1 MTAPS
6 EGSAP
11 GSDEARTSAAFGQL
25 HEKVQRWIWRQGWAA
40 LRDIQERSIP
50 ALIGGDRDVIIGAS
64 TASGKTEAAF
74 LPIVS
79 RLAWDE
85 VRDGFGAIYISPLRA
100 LINDQFGRLDA
111 LCEDMDIP
119 VFKWHGDVAA
129 GIKARARRRPE
140 GVLLITP
147 ESVEALFVRRGPDAP
162 KLFHNLRYLVVD
174 ELHAF
179 FGSPRG
185 KQLQSLMHR
194 IEVAAG
200 RRIPRIGL
208 SATLADMKLSAEFLR
223 PLDPQNVQI
232 LESKGSGQE
241 LKLQL
246 RGYLEPARAR
256 VGPQNQPRNAAGEN
270 GEDENEAA
278 QSADEDSP
286 ADSAIARHLFKTLRG
301 QRSLIFAGS
310 RNRVELY
317 TAKLN
322 ELTEQERVPEEFF
335 AHHGSL
341 SREYREHAE
350 QRMKEEDRPA
360 SVVCTTTLEL
370 GIDVGHIESVA
381 QLGPG
386 QTVSGM
392 RQRLGRSGRRPGK
405 PSIMRIYAK
414 ELEFAERIHTLDAL
428 RRETIQCVAM
438 VNLMLAKW
446 NEPPSVGRPNF
457 STLTH
462 QLLALIAQHGGL
474 TTKQAWQ
481 LLIESKVFG
490 SVSLELFKTLLRRLA
505 DPSVSV
511 LEQAPDGTLLP
522 GEAGERIIQGRDF
535 YAVFQTPEEYRVITD
550 RGRALG
556 TLPLETPYQPGQ
568 LIIFGGRRWR
578 IFTIEATRK
587 EIVVTPAKG
596 GRPPTFGGGATPPA
610 DGVISEMRRV
620 YEEIPLPGYL
630 DKNAAELVQEARSS
644 YDRFGLRTHS
654 HLPHGDMILLFPW
667 VGPQAQQALL
677 LALEDYELE
686 PMPMG
691 LAIGVPSR
699 LEIQLRRA
707 LERLAAAPSPDPIE
721 LAYLISQ
728 KLRDK
733 YDWCLGDDLL
743 AVELAADLD
752 TSRVPSLCGLL
763 SSSFIDGHTG
773 QA

>member
-1 MTAPS
+1 MAAQS
-6 EGSAP
+6 EGSLP
-11 GSDEARTSAAFGQL
+11 DSEDARTSAAFGQL
-25 HEKVQRWIWRQGWAA
+25 HEKVQRWIWRQGWTE

-50 ALIGGDRDVIIGAS
+50 VLIGADRDVIIGAS

-74 LPIVS
+74 LPIAS
-79 RLAWDE
+79 RLAWDGVVE
-85 VRDGFGAIYISPLRA
+85 GFGAIYISPLRA
-100 LINDQFGRLDA
+100 LINDQFSRLDA
-111 LCEDMDIP
+111 LCEEMDIP
-119 VFKWHGDVAA
+119 VFKWHGDVSAA
-129 GIKARARRRPE
+129 IKQRARARPE
-140 GVLLITP
+140 GILLITP
-147 ESVEALFVRRGPDAP
+147 ESVEALLVRRGPDVP
-162 KLFHNLRYLVVD
+162 KLFRGLRYLVVD

-200 RRIPRIGL
+200 HRIPRIGL

-223 PLDPQNVQI
+223 PLDPLNVHI
-232 LESKGSGQE
+232 LESKSGNQE

-246 RGYLEPARAR
+246 RGYLEPVRAR
-256 VGPQNQPRNAAGEN
+256 VSPHRQAQRRGGDETDDDNGSAEVAA
-270 GEDENEAA
+270 D
-278 QSADEDSP
+278 DSP
-286 ADSAIARHLFKTLRG
+286 ADSAIARHLFQTLRG
-301 QRSLIFAGS
+301 KRSLIFAGS

-414 ELEFAERIHTLDAL
+414 EVEFGERIHPLDAL

-438 VNLMLAKW
+438 INLMLAKW
-446 NEPPSVGRPNF
+446 NEPPILGRPNL

-462 QLLALIAQHGGL
+462 QILALIAQHGGL
-474 TTKQAWQ
+474 TAKQAWQ

-490 SVSLELFKTLLRRLA
+490 SITMDLFKALLRRLA
-505 DPSVSV
+505 DPTVRI

-522 GEAGERIIQGRDF
+522 GEAGERVIQGRDF

-596 GRPPTFGGGATPPA
+596 GRPPTFGGTALPPA
-610 DGVISEMRRV
+610 DGVIREMKRV
-620 YEEIPLPGYL
+620 YEEVPLPAYL
-630 DKNAAELVQEARSS
+630 DKNAIQLVQEARGS
-644 YDRFGLRTHS
+644 YDLYGLRQRTHLVS
-654 HLPHGDMILLFPW
+654 GDMILLFPW

-677 LALEDYELE
+677 LSLEDYELE

-691 LAIGVPSR
+691 LAIGIPSR

-707 LERLAAAPSPDPIE
+707 LERLATAEPPDPVE

-743 AVELAADLD
+743 ASELATGLD
-752 TSRVPSLCGLL
+752 VSRVPTLCREL
-763 SSSFIDGHTG
+763 STSMRESTDED
-773 QA
+773 

>member
-1 MTAPS
+1 MEPS

-11 GSDEARTSAAFGQL
+11 GLDEARASAAFGQL
-25 HEKVQRWIWRQGWAA
+25 HEKVQRWIWRQGWTA

-79 RLAWDE
+79 RLAWDD
-85 VRDGFGAIYISPLRA
+85 VKDGFGAIYISPLRA

-111 LCEDMDIP
+111 LCEDMNIP

-129 GIKARARRRPE
+129 GEKERARRRPE

-147 ESVEALFVRRGPDAP
+147 ESVEALFVRRGPEVI
-162 KLFHNLRYLVVD
+162 KLFRNLRYTVID

-194 IEVAAG
+194 IEVSAG
-200 RRIPRIGL
+200 RRIPRVGL

-223 PLDPQNVQI
+223 PLDPQNVEI
-232 LESKGSGQE
+232 LESIGMGQE

-256 VGPQNQPRNAAGEN
+256 VGVPERPRTVASEGTDD
-270 GEDENEAA
+270 GHEAA
-278 QSADEDSP
+278 QSGEDDSSADN
-286 ADSAIARHLFKTLRG
+286 AIAHHLFKTLRG
-301 QRSLIFAGS
+301 QRSLVFAGS

-414 ELEFAERIHTLDAL
+414 ELQFGERIHPLDAL

-446 NEPPSVGRPNF
+446 NEPPTIDQPNL

-462 QLLALIAQHGGL
+462 QILALIAQHGGL
-474 TTKQAWQ
+474 TAKQAWQ
-481 LLIESKVFG
+481 LLVESKVFS
-490 SVSLELFKTLLRRLA
+490 SVSMELFKTLLRRLA
-505 DPSVSV
+505 DSSVRI

-556 TLPLETPYQPGQ
+556 TLPLESPYQPGQ

-578 IFTIEATRK
+578 IFTIDASRK
-587 EIVVTPAKG
+587 EIVVTPARG
-596 GRPPTFGGGATPPA
+596 GRPPAFGGTAMPPA
-610 DGVISEMRRV
+610 DGVIAEMKRV
-620 YEEIPLPGYL
+620 YEEIMLPGYL
-630 DKNAAELVQEARSS
+630 DKTATQLVQEARGS
-644 YDRFGLRTHS
+644 YDLYSLRTQN

-691 LAIGVPSR
+691 LAIGIPSKF
-699 LEIQLRRA
+699 EMQLRRA
-707 LERLAAAPSPDPIE
+707 LDRLAAATPPDPVE

-743 AVELAADLD
+743 AVSLAADLD
-752 TSRVPSLCGLL
+752 TSRVPALCRLL
-763 SSSFIDGHTG
+763 SLSLSERYAEKT
-773 QA
+773 

>member
-1 MTAPS
+1 MAAPS
-6 EGSAP
+6 EGPPP
-11 GSDEARTSAAFGQL
+11 GSDDARASAAFGQL
-25 HEKVQRWIWRQGWAA
+25 HEKVQRWIWRQGWTE

-50 ALIGGDRDVIIGAS
+50 VLIGADRDVIIGAS

-79 RLAWDE
+79 RLAWDGA
-85 VRDGFGAIYISPLRA
+85 VDGFGAIYISPLRA
-100 LINDQFGRLDA
+100 LINDQFGRLEA
-111 LCEDMDIP
+111 LCEEMDIP
-119 VFKWHGDVAA
+119 VFKWHGDVSAA
-129 GIKARARRRPE
+129 VKQRARSRPE
-140 GVLLITP
+140 GILLITP
-147 ESVEALFVRRGPDAP
+147 ESVEALLVRRGPDVP
-162 KLFHNLRYLVVD
+162 KLFRSLRYLVVD

-194 IEVAAG
+194 IEIAAG

-223 PLDPQNVQI
+223 PLDPLNVHI
-232 LESKGSGQE
+232 LESKSSGQE

-256 VGPQNQPRNAAGEN
+256 LDVPKQSQTRSDDEA
-270 GEDENEAA
+270 EDDNETARTA
-278 QSADEDSP
+278 NEESP
-286 ADSAIARHLFKTLRG
+286 ADSAIARHLFQTLRG
-301 QRSLIFAGS
+301 KRSLIFAGS

-370 GIDVGHIESVA
+370 GIDVGQIESVA

-414 ELEFAERIHTLDAL
+414 ELEFGERIHPLDAL

-438 VNLMLAKW
+438 INLMLAKW
-446 NEPPSVGRPNF
+446 NEPPALGRPNF

-462 QLLALIAQHGGL
+462 QILALIAQHGGL
-474 TTKQAWQ
+474 TAKQAWQ

-490 SVSLELFKTLLRRLA
+490 SISIDLFKTLLRRLA
-505 DPSVSV
+505 DPSVRI
-511 LEQAPDGTLLP
+511 LEQAADGTLLP

-578 IFTIEATRK
+578 IFTIEAIRK
-587 EIVVTPAKG
+587 EIVVTPARG
-596 GRPPTFGGGATPPA
+596 GRPPTFGGTALPPA
-610 DGVISEMRRV
+610 DGVILEMKRV
-620 YEEIPLPGYL
+620 YEEIPLPSYS
-630 DKNAAELVQEARSS
+630 DKSATELIQEARES
-644 YDRFGLRTHS
+644 YDLYGLRKRN
-654 HLPHGDMILLFPW
+654 HLYSGDMILLFPW

-677 LALEDYELE
+677 LSLEDYELE

-691 LAIGVPSR
+691 LAIGIPSK

-707 LERLAAAPSPDPIE
+707 LERLATAAPPDPVE

-743 AVELAADLD
+743 AQELAADLD
-752 TSRVPSLCGLL
+752 TARVSGLCNLL
-763 SSSFIDGHTG
+763 SISLREAAAED
-773 QA
+773 